1 MAGDPG
7 GEQLRMSKQQSTLA
21 RLMKLQ
27 GDLRVDFITSPALQG
42 NALGDPAERP
52 LAVYLPP
59 HYDPES
65 SKRYPVLYC
74 LHGYTGDVAA
84 LLAARPWEWNVVQRM
99 DRLIVRQ
106 QMEPALLVI
115 VDGFTRLGGSQYVNS
130 IHNGDYATYV
140 TRDVIGHIDGVYRSV
155 ASEGGRA
162 VFGKSSGGFGALHLC
177 MNYPGYFAAFASHS
191 GDSYFRYA
199 DPPLFVQAQR
209 ALEKFDWDI
218 AKFVEHFEEANK
230 RPQSDYA
237 TMELLGYT
245 SAYSPRSAAA
255 FDFDLPFDRKTGE
268 IRDDVW
274 ARWRAFDPAEI
285 CTAKQA
291 ELARLRL
298 RYLDCGRR
306 DEYALDVGARVL
318 ASRMREMGLD
328 VRHEE
333 FDDDHRNVGYRYE
346 VSLPA
351 LAGVLERA

>member
-1 MAGDPG
+1 
-7 GEQLRMSKQQSTLA
+7 MSENRSTLA
-21 RLMKLQ
+21 RLMRLQ
-27 GDLRVDFITSPALQG
+27 GDVCVDFITSPALQG

-52 LAVYLPP
+52 VAVYLPP
-59 HYDPES
+59 HYDPEG

-84 LLAARPWEWNVVQRM
+84 LLGTRPWEWNVVQRM
-99 DRLIVRQ
+99 DRLVAAN
-106 QMEPALLVI
+106 QMEPALLVL
-115 VDGFTRLGGSQYVNS
+115 VDGFTRFGGSQYVDS

-140 TRDVIGHIDGVYRSV
+140 TRDVIGHVDRTYRTV

-162 VFGKSSGGFGALHLC
+162 VLGKSSGGFGSLHLC
-177 MNYPGYFAAFASHS
+177 MNYPGFFAAFASHS

-209 ALEKFDWDI
+209 TLEKHQWDI
-218 AKFVEHFEEANK
+218 GKFVEQFEEANK
-230 RPQSDYA
+230 RLPSDYS
-237 TMELLGYT
+237 TMEFLGYA

-255 FDFDLPFDRKTGE
+255 FDIELPFDPRTGE
-268 IRDDVW
+268 LREDVW
-274 ARWRAFDPAEI
+274 SRWLAFDPVEI
-285 CTAKQA
+285 CADKRA

-318 ASRMREMGLD
+318 AARMREMGLV

-333 FDDDHRNVGYRYE
+333 FDDDHRNVGYRYD